1 MLVWKQG
8 TREIT
13 DRLIWRLQDSIIH
26 LDEKGFLLSKT
37 EKNPL
42 LSFSWQKSETRGE
55 ALDGKWECH
64 YSCCQGHSISP
75 MSNFLF
81 GHWASMGFV
90 VQCPKYTTGTAPPL
104 LSPPSIKA
112 SDLMDTSGTAQTGE
126 FQPLWA
132 AGTVNLPQFL
142 LVYNTGKQIFP
153 LQR

>member
-26 LDEKGFLLSKT
+26 LDEKGILLSKT

-42 LSFSWQKSETRGE
+42 LSFSWQRSETRGG

-112 SDLMDTSGTAQTGE
+112 SDLMGHQWNSPNRRISASLGSWDCEPSTI
-126 FQPLWA
+126 P
-132 AGTVNLPQFL
+132 AGL
-142 LVYNTGKQIFP
+142 
-153 LQR
+153 